1 MRSCWTDRPKT
12 TVCLY
17 RLLLALL
24 RGPQAYPIH
33 SVSRAVYLVT
43 DLCVGGE
50 LFDRICAKSYFLEE
64 DAAKLVRTVMSA
76 VEYLHSHGIVHRGQY
91 HDTLQPRP
99 RRPTLARW
107 LDFA

>member
-1 MRSCWTDRPKT
+1 MPDRQTQNNGMFLPSPP
-12 TVCLY
+12 
-17 RLLLALL
+17 RLALGAASL
-24 RGPQAYPIH
+24 PDPLG
-33 SVSRAVYLVT
+33 SRAVYLVT